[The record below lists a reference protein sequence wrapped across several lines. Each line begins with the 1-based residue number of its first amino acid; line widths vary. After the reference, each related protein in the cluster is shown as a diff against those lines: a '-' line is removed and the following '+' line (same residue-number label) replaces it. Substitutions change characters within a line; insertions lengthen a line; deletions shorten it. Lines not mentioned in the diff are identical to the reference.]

1 MICDY
6 AHCTRTASSVIT
18 RTWPDGIVS
27 ERPYCLEHTE
37 TVVRDEPTA
46 ATLEV
51 RAIPKLPD
59 SERTAA
65 DQAELYRRA
74 FGETW
79 LERPC
84 PVCAA
89 EAETEVIERDGRC
102 YACQSARK
110 EQSK

>member
-1 MICDY
+1 VICDY

-18 RTWPDGIVS
+18 RTWPDGIGS
-27 ERPYCLEHTE
+27 ERPYCLEHAG
-37 TVVRDEPTA
+37 TVMNEQTA
-46 ATLEV
+46 ATLVE

-65 DQAELYRRA
+65 DQAEIYRRA
-74 FGETW
+74 FSDTW

-84 PVCAA
+84 PVCAVPS
-89 EAETEVIERDGRC
+89 ETEVIERDGRC